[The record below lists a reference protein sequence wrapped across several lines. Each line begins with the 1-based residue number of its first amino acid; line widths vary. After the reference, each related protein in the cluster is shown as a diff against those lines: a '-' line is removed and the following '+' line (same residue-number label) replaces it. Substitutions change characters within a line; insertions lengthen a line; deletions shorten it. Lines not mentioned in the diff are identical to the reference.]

1 MEQSHHSI
9 VYARKKRE
17 GKIVVL
23 QWRFTKFNVVISTM
37 QPFNNAATK
46 DFFCKE
52 LSKDTLFMLLKS
64 TANNNKRNK
73 NIKKRKLH
81 LQ

>member
-1 MEQSHHSI
+1 
-9 VYARKKRE
+9 
-17 GKIVVL
+17 
-23 QWRFTKFNVVISTM
+23 M

-81 LQ
+81 LQWNKEKVQPQAAKHIHQTLQNLDRNEEEG